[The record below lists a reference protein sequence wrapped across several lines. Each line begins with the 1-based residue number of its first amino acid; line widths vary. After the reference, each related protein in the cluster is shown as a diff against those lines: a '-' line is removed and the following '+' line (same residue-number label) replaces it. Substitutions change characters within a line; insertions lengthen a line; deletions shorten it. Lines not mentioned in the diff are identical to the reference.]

1 MIVVRE
7 RKDLIIMCG
16 GVEGGASGLWRQD
29 VVWGAKC
36 KPRLYNYHSFT
47 IGNGLHLRLEIEYSD
62 FNALNLEGLINC

>member
-1 MIVVRE
+1 MVGERE
-7 RKDLIIMCG
+7 KNVWAEWMS
-16 GVEGGASGLWRQD
+16 EGGASALVSGDRKLF
-29 VVWGAKC
+29 GGEKC